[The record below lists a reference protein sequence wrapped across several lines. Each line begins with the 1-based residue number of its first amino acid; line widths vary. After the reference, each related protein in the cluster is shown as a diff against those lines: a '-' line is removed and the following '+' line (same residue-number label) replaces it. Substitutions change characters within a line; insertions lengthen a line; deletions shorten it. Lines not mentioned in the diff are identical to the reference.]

1 VGLCT
6 RRLAVLV
13 CLLAPSAVRA
23 QLAPVGVPAG
33 VVRLDL
39 DGAFDIWDHRWRD
52 GQREPLGAD
61 LSSPALGSDLLP
73 SLSDAD
79 ARISRITGLS
89 GYRLNL
95 GALTTDAQAEDNRLY
110 FGAAI
115 GLTRSITVFGRMPLV
130 QVRVETHFALAP
142 TPTTDG
148 GPNPGSAEQATFFQQ
163 FDASLAT
170 LGQRIAAGAF
180 DGDPALKARAQSTL
194 DAGGALRS
202 DLFGLLADPATASP
216 FVPIATSTAGA
227 AIDARVTNLQTT
239 LANDFGVSG
248 FTSEPVLPTQPV
260 STDEFLA
267 FVSDP
272 SGPIATRPGQTRL
285 TFRGD
290 AEAGVA
296 VTLVD
301 HWDRGPRRGGF
312 RAAVEGLV
320 RLPTGRVA
328 QPDRLLTLGT
338 GEGQTD
344 VEIRATTDFGSGRW
358 GLRAEGAYNRQLAAD
373 YLVRVAPPTQPLAPI
388 DRLSAV
394 RRDPGDIVSLA
405 VRPFFRLA
413 STLALQG
420 TAMHWRRGQ
429 DAVSYLTPADEI
441 PGVDA
446 SVLAQDSKA
455 SATVLGFGVT
465 YNNPGALRPG
475 GRGLPVDASWG
486 YERIVQTSGGIVPDG
501 NVVRVRFRF
510 YFGLFR

>member
-1 VGLCT
+1 
-6 RRLAVLV
+6 
-13 CLLAPSAVRA
+13 
-23 QLAPVGVPAG
+23 VGVPAG
-33 VVRLDL
+33 VVRVDL

-52 GQREPLGAD
+52 GHREPLGVD
-61 LSSPALGSDLLP
+61 LSSPALGSELLP
-73 SLSDAD
+73 PLSDAD
-79 ARISRITGLS
+79 ARIGRITGLS

-95 GALTTDAQAEDNRLY
+95 GALSTDAQAEDSRVY

-115 GLTRSITVFGRMPLV
+115 GLTRSITIFGRMPLV
-130 QVRVETHFALAP
+130 QVRVEDHFALTP

-148 GPNPGSAEQATFFQQ
+148 GPNPGSAEQTTFFQE

-202 DLFGLLADPATASP
+202 DLFGLLSDPTTASP
-216 FVPIATSTAGA
+216 FVPIATSTAGT
-227 AIDARVTNLQTT
+227 AIDARVADLQTT
-239 LANDFGVSG
+239 LATDFGVSG

-260 STDEFLA
+260 STTELLTFL
-267 FVSDP
+267 SDP
-272 SGPIATRPGQTRL
+272 AGPIATRTDQTKL

-301 HWDRGPRRGGF
+301 HWDRAPHRGGF

-328 QPDRLLTLGT
+328 PPDRLLAIGT

-344 VEIRATTDFGSGRW
+344 VEVRVTTDLGSGRW
-358 GLRAEGAYNRQLAAD
+358 GVRAEGSYNRQLAAD

-394 RRDPGDIVSLA
+394 RRDPGDIVSVAL
-405 VRPFFRLA
+405 RPFFRLA
-413 STLALQG
+413 PTLALQA

-429 DAVSYLTPADEI
+429 DAVAYLTPADAI

-446 SVLAQDSKA
+446 SVLAQDTKA
-455 SATVLGFGVT
+455 SATVVGFGVT
-465 YNNPGALRPG
+465 YSNPGALRAG

-486 YERIVQTSGGIVPDG
+486 YERIVQESGGIVPDG
-501 NVVRVRFRF
+501 NVVRARFRF